1 MRVVNDNV
9 NNYIMMPKDFLRN
22 PRLSLEAK
30 GVMSM
35 LCYFTDMGVM
45 GSRIIE
51 RICSGNTDKNVLLK
65 GFKEL
70 LTIREWTC
78 PNCGTNHN
86 RDHNAAINIR
96 EEGKRIAL
104 E

>member
-1 MRVVNDNV
+1 MRIVNDNV
-9 NNYIMMPKDFLRN
+9 NNYMMMPKDFLRN

-51 RICSGNTDKNVLLK
+51 LICSGNTDKNLLLKALNELLKEGYLTTIPFGEEIVNLDDDVLL
-65 GFKEL
+65 GIYEL
-70 LTIREWTC
+70 PIK
-78 PNCGTNHN
+78 
-86 RDHNAAINIR
+86 IS
-96 EEGKRIAL
+96 
-104 E
+104 

>member
-1 MRVVNDNV
+1 MRIVNDNV
-9 NNYIMMPKDFLRN
+9 NNYMMMPKDFLRN

-51 RICSGNTDKNVLLK
+51 LICSGNTDKNVLLK

-70 LTIREWTC
+70 SQEGYLITIPVGEEISDLDDDLLLEVNELPRK
-78 PNCGTNHN
+78 
-86 RDHNAAINIR
+86 IR
-96 EEGKRIAL
+96 
-104 E
+104 